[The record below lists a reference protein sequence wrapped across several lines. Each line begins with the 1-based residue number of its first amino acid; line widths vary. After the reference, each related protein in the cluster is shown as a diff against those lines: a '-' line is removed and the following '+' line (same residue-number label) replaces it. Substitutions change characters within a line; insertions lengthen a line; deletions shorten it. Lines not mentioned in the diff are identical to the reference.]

1 MKMKKLFE
9 NWRTYI
15 VENQKKIYSFDFD
28 NTLITYK
35 LNPENPEHG
44 IYDKP
49 HEENISLLKKL
60 VSEGNEVLIVTSRK
74 KINKKLPWD
83 TAPSP
88 EQLVKELSLPV
99 SSIHY
104 TNGDLKAETL
114 TRLGVEEHWDDEPA
128 EIKAAERMG
137 IKAHFVPTDKRVF
150 ESMHRMW
157 ANKLHEYG
165 YSVPKKLQKYLTEG
179 MRMPEDLPK
188 NIFVTIEVD
197 GDDHYV
203 YYSNKDAVM
212 LTDENNIKGAIYLG
226 PTKASVDGGQCL
238 DGLVIGSSEAT
249 QGWGPMLY
257 DVAIEHSSM
266 VGGGLIPDRNQVS
279 EQAYD
284 VWEYY
289 HDNRDDVKK
298 IQLDDPENTLTTTDK
313 DNCAQDS
320 AVDASEMYFDDPEI
334 TWQDTPLSKIY
345 IKKDMAMINK
355 LDMLG
360 KLIKRGV

>member
-1 MKMKKLFE
+1 MKKLFE

-15 VENQKKIYSFDFD
+15 VENQKKVYSFDFD

-49 HEENISLLKKL
+49 HEKNISLLKKL

-74 KINKKLPWD
+74 KTNKKLPWD

-104 TNGDLKAETL
+104 TNGELKAETL

-137 IKAHFVPTDKRVF
+137 IKVHFVPTDKRVF

-165 YSVPKKLQKYLTEG
+165 YNVPKKLQKYLTEG
-179 MRMPEDLPK
+179 MKMPEELPAGV
-188 NIFVTIEVD
+188 FVCIEKD
-197 GDDHYV
+197 GDDHFIKYC
-203 YYSNKDAVM
+203 NKNGVTLNTNM
-212 LTDENNIKGAIYLG
+212 SVNGTIYMA
-226 PTKASVDGGQCL
+226 PTKASVDGGTCL
-238 DGLVIGSSEAT
+238 GAMVVGSSEAKK
-249 QGWGPMLY
+249 GWGPLLY
-257 DVAIEHSSM
+257 DVAIEYSSKIA
-266 VGGGLIPDRNQVS
+266 GGLIADRNMVS
-279 EQAYD
+279 EEAYD

-289 HDNRDDVKK
+289 HDNRDDVEKK
-298 IQLDDPENTLTTTDK
+298 QLDDPKNTLTPSQE
-313 DNCAQDS
+313 DNCSQDV
-320 AVDASEMYFDDPEI
+320 AVDASEMYFDDPDI

-345 IKKDMAMINK
+345 IKKDMTMINK

-360 KLIKRGV
+360 KLIKRGI